1 MMNWQAL
8 FLGMTDNEFSVV
20 YDATIKEKHKRNR
33 EDSRNYPDL
42 NEKEKSSAIENL
54 VVCIKSYR
62 ERTGAN
68 LMIAKIK
75 IDAYR
80 ESLQN
85 VVKINTPEFPITNG

>member
-8 FLGMTDNEFSVV
+8 FLGMTDNEFSAV
-20 YDATIKEKHKRNR
+20 YDAVIKEKHRRNS
-33 EDSRNYPDL
+33 EDSKNYPDL
-42 NEKEKSSAIENL
+42 NEMEKSSAIENL
-54 VVCIKSYR
+54 VVCMKSYR